1 MPLSTSSMAIVFDR
15 SGLFNEITAFMPGK
29 AFKDWTDSYSILRAG
44 HTWML
49 DFNSMTLEPSIMI
62 QAAEDGRLNI
72 VQWLQAREIPSD
84 IPTAIKGAAAEGHL
98 DVVEFLLAQQTDSQS
113 SSNALAYAAASG
125 HLHIVESLM
134 QQSKNTE
141 ARQELSSEALAI
153 AADFQQHHVVEWLQ
167 GEKNAPNPPSQTSN
181 CLYSILT
188 TFVPAPAGSS
198 KLSWF
203 GHLRRNFSSIVEMVS
218 ILNVEKNTVNK

>member
-1 MPLSTSSMAIVFDR
+1 MPVSTSSMSIVFDR

-44 HTWML
+44 HNPKT
-49 DFNSMTLEPSIMI
+49 S
-62 QAAEDGRLNI
+62 
-72 VQWLQAREIPSD
+72 
-84 IPTAIKGAAAEGHL
+84 AAAEGHL

-153 AADFQQHHVVEWLQ
+153 AADFQQHYVVEWLQ
-167 GEKNAPNPPSQTSN
+167 GEKNAPNPPSKTSN
-181 CLYSILT
+181 CLYSIQT

-203 GHLRRNFSSIVEMVS
+203 GHLRQYFSSIVEMVLK
-218 ILNVEKNTVNK
+218 LNVVKNTVNK